1 MGVLMFDCDVNSWH
15 ELSSLSNNKA
25 SVIGSVMLLLT
36 PCDPEQN
43 KEFIIIW
50 ADFVT
55 RRGRQ

>member
-1 MGVLMFDCDVNSWH
+1 MFDCDVNSWH